1 MRFGSENHV
10 LYDLFFF
17 EMEPAE
23 EHALYINDE
32 RVKPSDYK
40 KNKNFTKRAS
50 IIKGFL
56 LAFFLKLKRT

>member
-40 KNKNFTKRAS
+40 KK
-50 IIKGFL
+50 
-56 LAFFLKLKRT
+56 

>member
-1 MRFGSENHV
+1 MTS
-10 LYDLFFF
+10 FFF